1 VNLTD
6 AYRYHMA
13 LLEQMAQR
21 GDEIAEKSLACIA
34 LAEYG
39 WKPGDPD
46 PEDDEAT
53 TGNVIDLRR
62 HMERNA

>member
-1 VNLTD
+1 MSLAD
-6 AYRYHMA
+6 AYRYHVA
-13 LLEQMAQR
+13 LLEQMAER

-46 PEDDEAT
+46 PEDEQV
-53 TGNVIDLRR
+53 TGNVIDLRP
-62 HMERNA
+62 HLERNA

>member
-1 VNLTD
+1 VTLTD
-6 AYRYHMA
+6 AYRYHLA
-13 LLEQMAQR
+13 LLEQMAER

-46 PEDDEAT
+46 PEDEAT
-53 TGNVIDLRR
+53 TGDVIDLRR
-62 HMERNA
+62 YLERKA